1 MANIKVTLDHPIVDG
16 QPLTFKAPCDC
27 TEITGLIVYYP
38 DGEST
43 ASKVFTF
50 RDAHCNDLT
59 GLGNLF
65 AAGAYVKVLVDTTEN
80 YAYIQNA
87 DNNKYLDDQIKKAA
101 FMSDETAAKYGL
113 AGANAT
119 VDNALDAL
127 AHYLL
132 SQGITTVTV
141 LDEDGNPLSGVTF
154 SGVVG
159 SSGAEVSTDAN
170 GTAQVVVT
178 TDVPVTFH
186 TEYID
191 IPDHT
196 ETLTPNYEEVNT
208 ATIVMP
214 YAASGHIETVLDSG
228 SVKFRKARTVN
239 VALVGGG
246 NGGEPGESTH
256 GEQNPGGSG
265 GAGGKIYNVRKSVA
279 AETAYPFVM
288 GAGGVG
294 RGRNAYTDEDYE
306 AQNGGNTTAFGETSA
321 SGTAT
326 TLAFSD
332 SSIMAGGKG
341 GTGGTAPSGNGYD
354 GVRCGGKGGRGA
366 DNVSGG
372 EYSYGGN
379 GREGSAPGG
388 GGGGGGGRA
397 YDVGMHS
404 ASGTSYAGGGG
415 NGGAGGVLIKF

>member
-1 MANIKVTLDHPIVDG
+1 MANMIILAAGDITRTKAAVNGEEITI
-16 QPLTFKAPCDC
+16 QAPCNCSAVTGVQIADVAYPFC
-27 TEITGLIVYYP
+27 DAAGNPLPMGTGLFTEGSLIRVMI
-38 DGEST
+38 DTVNTRAMILNHST
-43 ASKVFTF
+43 VSKGVFDSLARKT
-50 RDAHCNDLT
+50 LMT
-59 GLGNLF
+59 
-65 AAGAYVKVLVDTTEN
+65 
-80 YAYIQNA
+80 
-87 DNNKYLDDQIKKAA
+87 
-101 FMSDETAAKYGL
+101 DETAAKYGL
-113 AGANAT
+113 SGANAT

-141 LDEDGNPLSGVTF
+141 LDEDGNPIPGVTF

-159 SSGAEVSTDAN
+159 SSGEAVSTDAS
-170 GTAQVVVT
+170 GVAQVVVT

-191 IPDHT
+191 IPDYT

-265 GAGGKIYNVRKSVA
+265 GAGGKIYNVSKSVA

-294 RGRNAYTDEDYE
+294 RGRNAYTDEDYK

-326 TLAFSD
+326 TLAFSN

-372 EYSYGGN
+372 QYSFGGD
-379 GREGSAPGG
+379 GYEGSAPGG

-404 ASGTSYAGGGG
+404 ASGTSYAGDGGD
-415 NGGAGGVLIKF
+415 GGAGGVLIKF